1 MGLHFKFPYKVIS
14 CSCGSIILF
23 SLWLLVA
30 FSSSNALKILPV
42 SSYPFTWKVIMV
54 LNPIFNFKIG
64 AGWMAQPVES
74 WIRALFRSNW
84 IFLTVFKLN
93 QQVIPPVGSRLFFQ
107 NLLRAH
113 LVFGL
118 SPLVGLF
125 LGK

>member
-1 MGLHFKFPYKVIS
+1 M
-14 CSCGSIILF
+14 ILF

-93 QQVIPPVGSRLFFQ
+93 QQVIPPVGPANRVDWLGQDCFFKI
-107 NLLRAH
+107 
-113 LVFGL
+113 
-118 SPLVGLF
+118 S
-125 LGK
+125 LGPT